1 MAKAVKKSKKAKKG
15 DVKKSVKAVKAV
27 KMAKKSVGSKK
38 KVVKT
43 AAKKAVKKTMK
54 SKSKKV
60 LVVPKGYH
68 NITPYLI
75 VNHAAD
81 AIEFYKKAFNAKEIM
96 CVTKEDGKVKHAEL
110 QIGDSKIM
118 LADECHEMNAVSPQP
133 CCHSPVGIHL
143 YIKDVDAVVERA
155 VSAGA
160 KLTRAVENMFY
171 GDRCGAVE
179 DPFGHHWHVST
190 HIEDVTPA
198 QIKKRMAMMTTA
210 CACDAHSKM

>member
-1 MAKAVKKSKKAKKG
+1 MAKAVKKSKKIKKSS
-15 DVKKSVKAVKAV
+15 VKKSVKAVK
-27 KMAKKSVGSKK
+27 MATKSVGSKK
-38 KVVKT
+38 KAVKT
-43 AAKKAVKKTMK
+43 TAKKAVKKTTK

-68 NITPYLI
+68 NVTPYLI
-75 VNHAAD
+75 VNHAAN

-96 CVTKEDGKVKHAEL
+96 CVTKEDGTVKHAEL

-118 LADECHEMNAVSPQP
+118 LADECHEMNTVSPQP

-143 YIKDVDAVVERA
+143 YIKDVYAVVERA

-179 DPFGHHWHVST
+179 DPFGHYWHVST

-198 QIKKRMAMMTTA
+198 QIKKRMAATTTA